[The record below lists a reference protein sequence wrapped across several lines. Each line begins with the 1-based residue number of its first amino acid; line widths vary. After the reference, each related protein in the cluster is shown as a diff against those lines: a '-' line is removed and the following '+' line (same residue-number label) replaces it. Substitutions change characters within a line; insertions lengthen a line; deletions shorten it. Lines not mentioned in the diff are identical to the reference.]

1 MTMIHENASRSGGV
15 FRPQILLGVSGG
27 IAAYKSAIL
36 LRRLKEWGADV
47 RVVPTPASL
56 EMVGRTTWEAL
67 SGYPAYVHVPED
79 ADEVAHVRTGARAD
93 LFIVAPA
100 TANTIAKLAAGIA
113 DNMLTASALVA
124 TCPLIIAPAMHTQM
138 WEHPATVSNIEV
150 LASRGAIF
158 AGPVSGRLTGVDSGV
173 GRMMEPEDIASI
185 AIANLVSRGFS
196 GATSDELHGAHIVIS
211 AGGTREPIDPVR
223 FIGNRSSGRMG
234 IELAQTA
241 LKRGASV
248 TFIAANIP
256 SVRRELPGAT
266 VIAVETSAQLHS
278 AMNDISLSADVVVM
292 AAAVSDYHVV
302 AHETKIKRQG
312 QLHLDLEENPDILA
326 DLAHHRRRD
335 GQVVVGFA
343 AETGDD
349 AHTAYEYGV
358 AKAKRKGADL
368 LVINQVGAH
377 SGFGDVDTEITI
389 VDTNGRTVAHAEGSK
404 HEVSVAIV
412 DAIVANLS

>member
-1 MTMIHENASRSGGV
+1 MTSTHENASRPGGV
-15 FRPQILLGVSGG
+15 FRPRILLGVSGG

-67 SGYPAYVHVPED
+67 SGHPAYVHVPEE
-79 ADEVAHVRTGARAD
+79 ADEVAHVRTGAAAD

-100 TANTIAKLAAGIA
+100 TANTIAKLATGMA

-138 WEHPATVSNIEV
+138 WEHPATVSNIDL

-158 AGPVSGRLTGVDSGV
+158 AGPVSGRLTGVDSGA

-185 AIANLVSRGFS
+185 AIANLVSRGFC
-196 GATSDELHGAHIVIS
+196 GATSDELHGVHFVIS

-241 LKRGASV
+241 LKRGACV
-248 TFIAANIP
+248 TFVAANIP
-256 SVRRELPGAT
+256 SARRELPGAT
-266 VIAVETSAQLHS
+266 VVDVETAAQLHS
-278 AMNDISLSADVVVM
+278 AMNDISPSAHVVVM
-292 AAAVSDYHVV
+292 AAAVSDYRV
-302 AHETKIKRQG
+302 AASKTKIKRQG

-349 AHTAYEYGV
+349 THTAYEYGV

-368 LVINQVGAH
+368 LVINQVGTH

-389 VDTNGRTVAHAEGSK
+389 VDPHGRTIGHAEGSK

-412 DAIVANLS
+412 NAIVANLS